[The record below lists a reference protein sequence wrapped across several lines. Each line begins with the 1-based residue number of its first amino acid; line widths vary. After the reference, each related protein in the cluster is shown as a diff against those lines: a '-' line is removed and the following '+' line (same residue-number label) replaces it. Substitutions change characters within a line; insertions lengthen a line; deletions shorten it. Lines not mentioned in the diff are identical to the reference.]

1 MHPHFKLF
9 PNQHYCPQ
17 THGYHRPFAN
27 YKKYLSPSIKYS
39 RDCLEI
45 ALKDGS
51 RSIAYEY
58 WHGIQP
64 KGFTHETER
73 YRCFGGKA
81 IQTWAA
87 KAKIPKYQHLYNDVQ
102 QHDLNNCD
110 IIRSHFDK
118 EFGVKCSKSCQKMK
132 KYRRNSR
139 YKTILFKLNYFTEFE
154 YIEIKVEINNKL
166 VYDRTHYVFH
176 LSHAKLGHIYVSS
189 LFASIYDE
197 YLPSEMDPEF
207 VKLLREVQN
216 RHDYKKRKLQY
227 KGLEYTDCITSSE
240 NAHKQ
245 FCEVYITPFA
255 SVPWGSGHMLTFN
268 FLMRKLTIYEDQ
280 TSVKVYGNYKNK
292 HSFFPSSYVQYI
304 ELRNTAEPRVSLPK
318 EIGICLHRFKEIEPI
333 IERDSHFVTYFGNEK
348 PYWWK
353 VTEDNKFFRGTET
366 PIKPHT
372 STNSKDF
379 STIFTFNHKLIVY
392 EAHTHH
398 SGIYKFVLTS
408 PFGSAMAKTRIMV
421 YQGMNHSV
429 KLLLLLQLFFYRYM
443 YKSVKFGDYF
453 LWI

>member
-1 MHPHFKLF
+1 MF

-27 YKKYLSPSIKYS
+27 YKKYLSSSIKNDL
-39 RDCLEI
+39 DCMEV

-51 RSIAYEY
+51 RSVAYNMD
-58 WHGIQP
+58 IKVRP
-64 KGFTHETER
+64 KGFTHKTER

-81 IQTWAA
+81 IQTWAS
-87 KAKIPKYQHLYNDVQ
+87 KAKIPKYSHLYDDVYEY
-102 QHDLNNCD
+102 DLNHCD

-132 KYRRNSR
+132 KYRRITP
-139 YKTILFKLNYFTEFE
+139 YKTILYKLNYLTELE
-154 YIEIKVEINNKL
+154 YLEIKVEINNKL
-166 VYDRTHYVFH
+166 VYDRTHYAFH
-176 LSHAKLGHIYVSS
+176 LFHAKLGDIYASS

-207 VKLLREVQN
+207 VRLLREVQN
-216 RHDYKKRKLQY
+216 RDDYKKKKLQY

-240 NAHKQ
+240 NADKQ

-255 SVPWGSGHMLTFN
+255 SVPWGTGHMLTFN

-280 TSVKVYGNYKNK
+280 TSVKVYGNYKHK
-292 HSFFPSSYVQYI
+292 YSFTTSYVQYI

-318 EIGICLHRFKEIEPI
+318 EVGICLHHLKEIEPI
-333 IERDSHFVTYFGNEK
+333 IKRDSHFVTYFGNEK

-353 VTEDNKFFRGTET
+353 VTEDSMFFRGTET
-366 PIKPHT
+366 PIKPLT

-379 STIFTFNHKLIVY
+379 STIFTCNHKLIVY
-392 EAHTHH
+392 EAHPHH
-398 SGIYKFVLTS
+398 SGVYKFVLTS
-408 PFGSAMAKTRIMV
+408 PFGLAMAKTRIKV
-421 YQGMNHSV
+421 YRGMNQSV
-429 KLLLLLQLFFYRYM
+429 KLLLFLQLFFYRCM
-443 YKSVKFGDYF
+443 YQSVKFRGYF
-453 LWI
+453 L